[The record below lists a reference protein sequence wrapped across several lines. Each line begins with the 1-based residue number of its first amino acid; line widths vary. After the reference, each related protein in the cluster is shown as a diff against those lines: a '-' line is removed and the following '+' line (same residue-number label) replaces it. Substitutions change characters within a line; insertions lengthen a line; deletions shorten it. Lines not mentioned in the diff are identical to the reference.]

1 MGAKIKGNIP
11 LRPPRIV
18 LIYPPGFG
26 YDKLTNGIAT
36 KYGLTGIEVSTLI
49 KREIESKSKIGG
61 ILSRLAEMKEASN
74 IDCTHNDSF

>member
-1 MGAKIKGNIP
+1 M
-11 LRPPRIV
+11 V

-36 KYGLTGIEVSTLI
+36 KYGMTGIEVSTLV

-61 ILSRLAEMKEASN
+61 ILSRLAEMKEPSTSE
-74 IDCTHNDSF
+74 ISLSD